1 MINNNITLEEDYNK
15 ILNEKLDSKFNYFFK
30 KNKNY
35 RYRYL
40 LLNIMRYFKFD
51 DLNNQLQK
59 FIIRNINELCYCN
72 NDNKNSNNKDN
83 EFLSNNLFDLSINF
97 ILEGN
102 INFNNKKN
110 LLYESLSK
118 SKFYKNYE
126 QLNNLNNN
134 EELSTIFK
142 IFNF

>member
-1 MINNNITLEEDYNK
+1 MTIKTQIIK
-15 ILNEKLDSKFNYFFK
+15 IMNFYQ
-30 KNKNY
+30 
-35 RYRYL
+35 
-40 LLNIMRYFKFD
+40 I
-51 DLNNQLQK
+51 
-59 FIIRNINELCYCN
+59 
-72 NDNKNSNNKDN
+72 
-83 EFLSNNLFDLSINF
+83 FDLSINF

-110 LLYESLSK
+110 LLYKSLRK

-142 IFNF
+142 NFNFYEELLIFNIVFNYVNNFQDYSELIK